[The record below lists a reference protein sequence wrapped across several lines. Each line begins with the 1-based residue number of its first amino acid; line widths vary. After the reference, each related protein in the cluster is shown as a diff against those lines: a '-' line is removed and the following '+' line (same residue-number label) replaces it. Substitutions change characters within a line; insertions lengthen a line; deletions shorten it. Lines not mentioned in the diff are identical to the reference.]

1 MSFLAKLC
9 DEAFDNDFM
18 ERAEELQDVIYTL
31 KEHLNIPV
39 FEDDEEE
46 LVFIKSFFAKQEY
59 LEDKERNDPL
69 RIAVQNLEKSLR
81 YL

>member
-1 MSFLAKLC
+1 
-9 DEAFDNDFM
+9 M
-18 ERAEELQDVIYTL
+18 ERAEELQDVIYIF

-39 FEDDEEE
+39 FEDDDEEN
-46 LVFIKSFFAKQEY
+46 VFIKAFFAKQEY

-69 RIAVQNLEKSLR
+69 RIAVQDLERSLR